1 MPPLSHSASHP
12 HASLGGIALSSRRLA
27 GNEPVSPIVGDRTAL
42 GYLVMVLASDNTVA
56 RTERVSARDDE
67 EALSCAVRLADGRA
81 VDVWDGLR
89 FVEHV
94 KSIWAQ
100 SAASACAD
108 AP

>member
-1 MPPLSHSASHP
+1 VPTLSQPTSHP
-12 HASLGGIALSSRRLA
+12 RASFGGTALPSRRLA
-27 GNEPVSPIVGDRTAL
+27 GEGPVSRIGSDHTAS
-42 GYLVMVLASDNTVA
+42 GYLVMVLAGDDTVA

-67 EALSCAVRLADGRA
+67 EALSRAVQLAGGRA

-94 KSIWAQ
+94 RSTWAQ
-100 SAASACAD
+100 SAAPACAD